1 MAHWLEVNVIS
12 DLIKQNNGPPFKF
25 VFVSACHSG
34 LVGETFARAGVPH
47 VVCCQQESEL
57 KDSAA
62 LAFTR
67 QFYLSLAVGHTV
79 KESFEQGRKAVRAT
93 PNLRNAEEEMK
104 KFVLLPKGGNHGVP
118 VLDARPVWEWPRTT
132 SNASARS
139 LQRSSLGGGSRP
151 GRGLPRTPQSI

>member
-1 MAHWLEVNVIS
+1 LFLRYSTTVQRHRGKSLKVTVTGMLS
-12 DLIKQNNGPPFKF
+12 TRK
-25 VFVSACHSG
+25 
-34 LVGETFARAGVPH
+34 
-47 VVCCQQESEL
+47 SEL

-62 LAFTR
+62 LAFTW